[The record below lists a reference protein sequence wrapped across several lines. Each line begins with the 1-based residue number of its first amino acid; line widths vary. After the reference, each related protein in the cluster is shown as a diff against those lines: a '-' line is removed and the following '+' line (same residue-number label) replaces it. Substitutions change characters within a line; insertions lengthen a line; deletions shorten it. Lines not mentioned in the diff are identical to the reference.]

1 MKKLTTNL
9 KYFAIALMVLTLTFS
24 YYLYSFIASEQ
35 YTNIIVLATAFG
47 ISVFAVGLYFGY
59 NDKEVNTKIDL
70 GFNYHL
76 FTYIIVNGIGIIWL
90 FSVLGFTNE
99 NIKMAASQLLF
110 WGIGLFVHY
119 LFSRRSIKGYDRDTI
134 FK

>member
-35 YTNIIVLATAFG
+35 YTNIIVLATVFG
-47 ISVFAVGLYFGY
+47 ISVFAIGLYFGY

-76 FTYIIVNGIGIIWL
+76 FTYIIVNGIGILWL